1 MPNEL
6 KPNNQAHCDH
16 QVHSNQTSSK
26 SHTGVI
32 AWFANNSVAANLLL
46 VGVIIIGVLSL
57 NTLRKEA
64 FPSLEPDV
72 VTVSVTYDSGDPV
85 QAEEGLAI
93 KIEDAL
99 ETERVFTMLM
109 GDEVPPRR
117 AFIEANAKYANVD
130 V

>member
-1 MPNEL
+1 MSNEL
-6 KPNNQAHCDH
+6 KSNN

-26 SHTGVI
+26 PHTGVI

-72 VTVSVTYDSGDPV
+72 VTVSVTYDSGDPT
-85 QAEEGLAI
+85 ARSL
-93 KIEDAL
+93 
-99 ETERVFTMLM
+99 
-109 GDEVPPRR
+109 
-117 AFIEANAKYANVD
+117 
-130 V
+130 

>member
-1 MPNEL
+1 
-6 KPNNQAHCDH
+6 QARA
-16 QVHSNQTSSK
+16 NQTSSK
-26 SHTGVI
+26 PHAGAI

-46 VGVIIIGVLSL
+46 MGVIITGLISL

-72 VTVSVTYDSGDPV
+72 VSVSVTYDSGDPI

-99 ETERVFTMLM
+99 ET
-109 GDEVPPRR
+109 VPGIKRITSTSD
-117 AFIEANAKYANVD
+117 ANGSYVSIEKNSTYDLDTLLTD
-130 V
+130 VKTKV